1 MRTLRIMEKGRK
13 ERIVPLWKTTTK
25 YLVMYENRIQSS
37 DYLLAGRNANHLT
50 RLVVRYRIDCIVKK
64 ATGDNPLLKSKSV
77 TPHVF
82 RHSTAMSLLQ
92 SGIDISTIAIWLG
105 H

>member
-1 MRTLRIMEKGRK
+1 MVLGFQLKLE
-13 ERIVPLWKTTTK
+13 W
-25 YLVMYENRIQSS
+25 
-37 DYLLAGRNANHLT
+37 HLGSG
-50 RLVVRYRIDCIVKK
+50 VRYKIDKVAKK
-64 ATGDNPLLKSKSV
+64 AANTCPTLKNKAL

-105 H
+105 HESIETTHQYMVAS